1 MPRLLFDTDEQ
12 SKSPPIAMGRVD
24 TDLRGRFRGGLTP
37 VQSRLNGTRKEM
49 SQGALAVLF
58 SAPAVLIIAATVLVP
73 FGIAVFLSL
82 HKWNLKRPGRERFIG
97 LENYIDWLTDSD
109 FWEPLRTTFTFAILA
124 VVLIIFIS
132 LLISLLLN
140 EKFPGRGLL
149 RALLLVPWAIPSVVN
164 ALLWKWLL
172 DPAYGL
178 INALF
183 LETGLITTYQ
193 AWLSSM
199 PSVMIWT
206 VIAYSW
212 IHIPLATLLLLSGL
226 QTIPDDI
233 YESAIV
239 DGAGIWQRLLF
250 ITLPM
255 LRPMLSIVI
264 IFEMIFALKVF
275 DIIYVLTAGGPAN
288 ATNVLGWQ
296 IFTETFRK
304 LDFGAGSSIA
314 MLLGAI
320 TLGLAILFYAFLDKG
335 VEQ

>member
-1 MPRLLFDTDEQ
+1 MQSQLTD
-12 SKSPPIAMGRVD
+12 
-24 TDLRGRFRGGLTP
+24 
-37 VQSRLNGTRKEM
+37 TRKEM
-49 SQGALAVLF
+49 SQGLMALLF
-58 SAPAVLIIAATVLVP
+58 SAPAVLIIAATILVP
-73 FGIAVFLSL
+73 FGMAVFLSL
-82 HKWNLKRPGRERFIG
+82 HSWNLKRPGRERFVG

-124 VVLIIFIS
+124 VIVIVVVS

-140 EKFPGRGLL
+140 EKFPGRGAL
-149 RALLLVPWAIPSVVN
+149 RALLLIPWAIPSVVN

-172 DPAYGL
+172 NPQYGL
-178 INALF
+178 LNAIL
-183 LETGLITTYQ
+183 LDTGVISEYQ
-193 AWLSSM
+193 NMLGSM
-199 PSVMIWT
+199 PSVMIWL

-226 QTIPDDI
+226 QTIPGDI

-239 DGAGIWQRLLF
+239 DGAGVLQRFLY

-255 LRPMLSIVI
+255 LRPMLSIVV

-275 DIIYVLTAGGPAN
+275 DIIFVLTAGGPAD

-296 IFTETFRK
+296 IYTETFRK

-314 MLLGAI
+314 MLLGGI
-320 TLGLAILFYAFLDKG
+320 TLALAILFYALLDKG
-335 VEQ
+335 AEQ

>member
-1 MPRLLFDTDEQ
+1 MQ
-12 SKSPPIAMGRVD
+12 SQLMD
-24 TDLRGRFRGGLTP
+24 
-37 VQSRLNGTRKEM
+37 TRKEM
-49 SQGALAVLF
+49 SPGMMALFF
-58 SAPAVLIIAATVLVP
+58 SAPAVLIIAATILVP
-73 FGIAVFLSL
+73 FGMAVFLSL
-82 HKWNLKRPGRERFIG
+82 HSWNLKRPGRERFVG

-124 VVLIIFIS
+124 VIVIVVVS

-140 EKFPGRGLL
+140 EKFPGRGAL
-149 RALLLVPWAIPSVVN
+149 RALLLIPWAIPSVVN

-172 DPAYGL
+172 NPQYGL
-178 INALF
+178 LNAIL
-183 LETGLITTYQ
+183 LDSGVISEYQ
-193 AWLSSM
+193 NMLGSM
-199 PSVMIWT
+199 PSVMIWL

-226 QTIPDDI
+226 QTIPGDI

-239 DGAGIWQRLLF
+239 DGAGVLQRFLY

-255 LRPMLSIVI
+255 LRPMLSIVV

-275 DIIYVLTAGGPAN
+275 DIIYVLTAGGPAD

-296 IFTETFRK
+296 IYTETFRK

-314 MLLGAI
+314 MLLGGI
-320 TLGLAILFYAFLDKG
+320 TLALAILFYAFLDKG
-335 VEQ
+335 AEQ

>member
-1 MPRLLFDTDEQ
+1 MKPRTAE
-12 SKSPPIAMGRVD
+12 P
-24 TDLRGRFRGGLTP
+24 
-37 VQSRLNGTRKEM
+37 RKEM
-49 SQGALAVLF
+49 SPGLMALLF
-58 SAPAVLIIAATVLVP
+58 SAPAVLVIAATILVP
-73 FGIAVFLSL
+73 FGMAVFLSL

-97 LENYIDWLTDSD
+97 LENYADWLSDKD
-109 FWEPLRTTFTFAILA
+109 FWIPLQTTAVFAILA
-124 VVLIIFIS
+124 VLTIVVVS
-132 LLISLLLN
+132 LLIALLLN
-140 EKFPGRGLL
+140 ENFAGRGVL

-172 DPAYGL
+172 NPQYGL
-178 INALF
+178 VNAVW
-183 LETGLITTYQ
+183 LELGIISEYQ
-193 AWLSSM
+193 NMLGSM
-199 PSVMIWT
+199 PSVMIWL

-226 QTIPDDI
+226 QTIPGDI

-239 DGAGIWQRLLF
+239 DGAGVLQRFAF
-250 ITLPM
+250 ITLPL

-264 IFEMIFALKVF
+264 IFEMIFAFKVF
-275 DIIYVLTAGGPAN
+275 DIIFVLTAGGPAD

-296 IFTETFRK
+296 IYTETFRK

-320 TLGLAILFYAFLDKG
+320 TLGLAILFYVFLDKG

>member
-1 MPRLLFDTDEQ
+1 MTENF
-12 SKSPPIAMGRVD
+12 AA
-24 TDLRGRFRGGLTP
+24 
-37 VQSRLNGTRKEM
+37 TRKEM
-49 SQGALAVLF
+49 SQGMMALLF
-58 SAPAVLIIAATVLVP
+58 SAPAVLIIAATILVP
-73 FGIAVFLSL
+73 FGLAVFLSL
-82 HKWNLKRPGRERFIG
+82 HSWNLKRPGRERFIG
-97 LENYIDWLTDSD
+97 LENYADWLTDSD
-109 FWEPLRTTFTFAILA
+109 FWEPLRTTFTFAIMA
-124 VVLIIFIS
+124 VVLIVIIS
-132 LLISLLLN
+132 LLIALLLN
-140 EKFPGRGLL
+140 EKFPGRGML

-172 DPAYGL
+172 DPTYGL
-178 INALF
+178 INALL
-183 LETGLITTYQ
+183 LETGLISTYQ
-193 AWLSSM
+193 AWLGQM

-226 QTIPDDI
+226 QTIPGDI

-239 DGAGIWQRLLF
+239 DGASIWQRFLF

-275 DIIYVLTAGGPAN
+275 DIIFVLTAGGPAN

-296 IFTETFRK
+296 IYTETFRK

-320 TLGLAILFYAFLDKG
+320 TLALAILFYAFLDKG

>member
-1 MPRLLFDTDEQ
+1 MREGEQVTDQ
-12 SKSPPIAMGRVD
+12 LGAGKSLSLWGR
-24 TDLRGRFRGGLTP
+24 DLGWGFTT
-37 VQSRLNGTRKEM
+37 VKAETNNERKEM
-49 SQGALAVLF
+49 SQGMLAVLF
-58 SAPAVLIIAATVLVP
+58 SAPAVLIIAATILVP
-73 FGIAVFLSL
+73 FGLAVFLSL

-97 LENYIDWLTDSD
+97 LENYVDWLTDSD
-109 FWEPLRTTFTFAILA
+109 FWEPLQTTFTFAIGA
-124 VVLIIFIS
+124 VLLIVAVS
-132 LLISLLLN
+132 LLVALLLN
-140 EKFPGRGLL
+140 ENFPGRGLV

-172 DPAYGL
+172 NPQYGL
-178 INALF
+178 INALWF
-183 LETGLITTYQ
+183 ELGIITEYQ
-193 AWLSSM
+193 NMLGSM
-199 PSVMIWT
+199 PSVMIWL

-226 QTIPDDI
+226 QTIPGDI

-239 DGAGIWQRLLF
+239 DGAGLWQRFRF

-275 DIIYVLTAGGPAN
+275 DIIFVLTAGGPAN

-296 IFTETFRK
+296 IYTETFRK

-320 TLGLAILFYAFLDKG
+320 TLGLAILFYVFLDKG
-335 VEQ
+335 TEPQ

>member
-1 MPRLLFDTDEQ
+1 MQ
-12 SKSPPIAMGRVD
+12 SKI
-24 TDLRGRFRGGLTP
+24 TT
-37 VQSRLNGTRKEM
+37 TRKEM
-49 SQGALAVLF
+49 SQGMMALLF
-58 SAPAVLIIAATVLVP
+58 SAPAVLIIAVTILVP
-73 FGIAVFLSL
+73 FGMAVFLSL
-82 HKWNLKRPGRERFIG
+82 HNWNLKRPGRERFIG

-109 FWEPLRTTFTFAILA
+109 FWEPLRTTVTFAIMA
-124 VVLIIFIS
+124 VVLILVVS
-132 LLISLLLN
+132 LFISLLLN
-140 EKFPGRGLL
+140 EKFPGRGVV

-172 DPAYGL
+172 DPNYGV
-178 INALF
+178 INAVL
-183 LETGLITTYQ
+183 LETGLISVYQ
-193 AWLSSM
+193 AWLSEM
-199 PSVMIWT
+199 PSVMIWL

-226 QTIPDDI
+226 QTIPGDI

-239 DGAGIWQRLLF
+239 DGAGVWQRFLF
-250 ITLPM
+250 ITLPL

-264 IFEMIFALKVF
+264 IFEMIFAFKVF
-275 DIIYVLTAGGPAN
+275 DIIFVLTAGGPAD

-296 IFTETFRK
+296 IYTETFRK

-314 MLLGAI
+314 MLLGVI

>member
-1 MPRLLFDTDEQ
+1 
-12 SKSPPIAMGRVD
+12 MGVFVKAEID
-24 TDLRGRFRGGLTP
+24 
-37 VQSRLNGTRKEM
+37 NGRKEM
-49 SQGALAVLF
+49 SQGMLAVLF
-58 SAPAVLIIAATVLVP
+58 SAPAVLIIAATILVP
-73 FGIAVFLSL
+73 FGMAVFLSL

-97 LENYIDWLTDSD
+97 LENYVDWLSDSD
-109 FWEPLRTTFTFAILA
+109 FWEPLQTTFTFAIGAVVVILA
-124 VVLIIFIS
+124 VS
-132 LLISLLLN
+132 LLIALLLN
-140 EKFPGRGLL
+140 ERFPGRGIV

-172 DPAYGL
+172 NPQYGL
-178 INALF
+178 VNAVWFEL
-183 LETGLITTYQ
+183 GIITEYQ
-193 AWLSSM
+193 NVLGSM
-199 PSVMIWT
+199 PSVMIWL

-226 QTIPDDI
+226 QTIPADI

-239 DGAGIWQRLLF
+239 DGAGVFQRFAF

-275 DIIYVLTAGGPAN
+275 DIIFVLTAGGPAD

-296 IFTETFRK
+296 IYTETFRK

-320 TLGLAILFYAFLDKG
+320 TLALAILFYVFLDRG
-335 VEQ
+335 TEPE

>member
-1 MPRLLFDTDEQ
+1 MQSQLTD
-12 SKSPPIAMGRVD
+12 
-24 TDLRGRFRGGLTP
+24 
-37 VQSRLNGTRKEM
+37 TRKEM
-49 SQGALAVLF
+49 SQGLMALLF
-58 SAPAVLIIAATVLVP
+58 SAPAVLIIAATILVP
-73 FGIAVFLSL
+73 FGMAVFLSL
-82 HKWNLKRPGRERFIG
+82 HSWNLKRPGRERFVG

-124 VVLIIFIS
+124 VIVIVVVS

-140 EKFPGRGLL
+140 EKFPGRGVL
-149 RALLLVPWAIPSVVN
+149 RALLLIPWAIPSVVN

-172 DPAYGL
+172 NPQYGL
-178 INALF
+178 LNAIL
-183 LETGLITTYQ
+183 LDTGVISEYQ
-193 AWLSSM
+193 NMLGSM
-199 PSVMIWT
+199 PSVIIWL

-226 QTIPDDI
+226 QTIPGDI

-239 DGAGIWQRLLF
+239 DGAGVLQRFLY

-255 LRPMLSIVI
+255 LRPMLSIVV

-275 DIIYVLTAGGPAN
+275 DIIFVLTAGGPAD

-296 IFTETFRK
+296 IYTETFRK

-314 MLLGAI
+314 MLLGGI
-320 TLGLAILFYAFLDKG
+320 TLALAILFYAFLDKG
-335 VEQ
+335 AEQ

>member
-1 MPRLLFDTDEQ
+1 MSPGLLAIF
-12 SKSPPIAMGRVD
+12 
-24 TDLRGRFRGGLTP
+24 
-37 VQSRLNGTRKEM
+37 
-49 SQGALAVLF
+49 F
-58 SAPAVLIIAATVLVP
+58 SAPAVLIIAATILVP
-73 FGIAVFLSL
+73 FGMAVFLSL
-82 HKWNLKRPGRERFIG
+82 HNWNLKRPGRERFIG
-97 LENYIDWLTDSD
+97 LENYADWLTDSD
-109 FWEPLRTTFTFAILA
+109 FWEPLRITFTFAIGA
-124 VVLIIFIS
+124 VILILIVS
-132 LLISLLLN
+132 LLIALLLN
-140 EKFPGRGLL
+140 EKFPGRGVV

-172 DPAYGL
+172 DPNYGL

-183 LETGLITTYQ
+183 LEFRLIETYQ
-193 AWLSSM
+193 AWLGSM
-199 PSVMIWT
+199 PGVMIWLT
-206 VIAYSW
+206 IAYSW

-239 DGAGIWQRLLF
+239 DGASVWQRFAF
-250 ITLPM
+250 ITLPL

-275 DIIYVLTAGGPAN
+275 DIIFVLTAGGPAD
-288 ATNVLGWQ
+288 ATNVLGWT
-296 IFTETFRK
+296 IYTETFRK

-320 TLGLAILFYAFLDKG
+320 TLALAILFYVFLDRG